1 MIDSVRHLVFVYG
14 TLRKGASN
22 HHVLNGARCVAE
34 NAWIKGTLYD
44 TGLGYPA
51 LSLSPHGK
59 VHGEIFE
66 VDDIGLQTLD
76 QLEGFVADRESNLYE
91 RMVQKVTTR
100 DGLLDTYIYTVDHN
114 LSICQKCI
122 PSGDWI
128 QWVKRLE
135 NQDTSVSS

>member
-1 MIDSVRHLVFVYG
+1 MTDSVRHLVFVYG

-22 HHVLNGARCVAE
+22 HHVLKGARCVAE

-51 LSLSPHGK
+51 LSLSPQGK
-59 VHGEIFE
+59 VYGEIFE
-66 VDDIGLQTLD
+66 VDETGLQSLD
-76 QLEGFVADRESNLYE
+76 RLENYVSGRVNNLYE
-91 RMVQKVTTR
+91 RMVKKVTTS

-122 PSGDWI
+122 PSGDWME
-128 QWVKRLE
+128 WLE
-135 NQDTSVSS
+135 DHDTSVSS